1 MENIK
6 SKLTEKQLAF
16 LNVHRED
23 YLKCRMAGFKS
34 NADKIEYEI
43 RGYIKAL
50 RDCGV
55 ILDFESRRLMT
66 YYTM

>member
-16 LNVHRED
+16 LHVHRED
-23 YLKCRMAGFKS
+23 YLKYKMAGFKS
-34 NADKIEYEI
+34 SADKIEHEI

-55 ILDFESRRLMT
+55 IADFESRRLT
-66 YYTM
+66 SWYTM